1 MDGRMKLE
9 ISKEIIL
16 RSDLNEVVEHD
27 LSYVLSRFAA
37 TNPDTDISRS
47 KAILQNVL
55 SSFGID
61 TAEIEFEPM
70 ACGNKVIIKEG

>member
-1 MDGRMKLE
+1 MK
-9 ISKEIIL
+9 ISKKIIL
-16 RSDLNEVVEHD
+16 KTDLNEVVEHD

-37 TNPDTDISRS
+37 VNPEKDISRS

-61 TAEIEFEPM
+61 TVKIEFEPM
-70 ACGNKVIIKEG
+70 ACGDKVIIKEGNNEG